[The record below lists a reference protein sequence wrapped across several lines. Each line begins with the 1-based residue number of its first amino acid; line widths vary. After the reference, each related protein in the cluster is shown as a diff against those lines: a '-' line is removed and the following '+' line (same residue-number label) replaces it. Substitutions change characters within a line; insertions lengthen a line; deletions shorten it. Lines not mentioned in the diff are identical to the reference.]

1 MGVSLCYTN
10 EVGISADGNSRWCWG
25 NIQKAGGGCLVWISP
40 GAFSTDRVPT
50 NFAPDDWD
58 PSPISNRLVIKNV
71 RSMLSDTYLNGV
83 HRFQG
88 RQFFQR
94 SWCGLC
100 VIGCLVLLIGCGGGT
115 PPPSPP
121 TTQTKISSLGRLYG
135 EYAARHDGV
144 GPEDE
149 ASFRSFLESLPP
161 PQRKSMGLENVA
173 EALVSP
179 RDGAPYVII
188 FGVEPRSGAANGQP
202 GTPPSAPGQSGLRG
216 QAVVIHEQTGQ
227 DGKRLVATAFGSMDE
242 LAEAEFAKAVP

>member
-1 MGVSLCYTN
+1 MGVSLCYTSR
-10 EVGISADGNSRWCWG
+10 VGNSADENSRWCWG
-25 NIQKAGGGCLVWISP
+25 TIQQAVWRLVRVDLTRCFPQI
-40 GAFSTDRVPT
+40 GFSQPRFRQFGSFLT
-50 NFAPDDWD
+50 
-58 PSPISNRLVIKNV
+58 SNRLAIKNV
-71 RSMLSDTYLNGV
+71 RSMLSDTFLNDV

-100 VIGCLVLLIGCGGGT
+100 VVGCLVLLIGCGGGT

-188 FGVEPRSGAANGQP
+188 FGVEPRSGAAANGQP